1 MLITLVIIG
10 VIAAITVPTLIQNHK
25 RQEATDRLLKF
36 YSTINQVILKAKAD
50 GNNWEYWAESASGD
64 TDNSSETV
72 KYFAETYLLPYL
84 VYHKYGTNN
93 MFATIY
99 LNDGS
104 SFSIMKGSC
113 IDFVFDINGNRKP
126 NVEGRDKF
134 RYLYCP
140 KSGSMWGKSG
150 DKIAPY
156 KSKLIKTREQALQ
169 KCRQDKSYC
178 TALLSFDDW
187 EFKEDY
193 PYHI

>member
-1 MLITLVIIG
+1 
-10 VIAAITVPTLIQNHK
+10 
-25 RQEATDRLLKF
+25 
-36 YSTINQVILKAKAD
+36 
-50 GNNWEYWAESASGD
+50 
-64 TDNSSETV
+64 
-72 KYFAETYLLPYL
+72 
-84 VYHKYGTNN
+84 

-104 SFSIMKGSC
+104 SFSIMKGTC

-140 KSGSMWGKSG
+140 ESATQWGWTDG
-150 DKIAPY
+150 ENLLPY
-156 KSKLIKTREQALQ
+156 KSASIKTREQALQ
-169 KCRQDKSYC
+169 KCRQDKAYY

-193 PYHI
+193 PYKI